1 MRRWPQGL
9 LIALVVTSCAIIIS
23 YVVLNY
29 FYSTPEREIIW
40 KGVAPMSWENAEQE
54 KPEVFT
60 VENTEYVGKVF
71 MAENVELLA
80 GRTRLA
86 VWPVAERYNVT
97 ILTCDDTKIVR
108 TVTPLSW
115 ENAEE
120 LKTPVL
126 TPSPETELR
135 GAGKAGEDAYYDLEV
150 RKVLPTSGTP
160 VLEEMSGGTTFI
172 IRETKPLAVLPI
184 SASIG
189 CAMGFVVLA
198 VWIGH
203 RRTWGDATSMLLE
216 HGLHDMMVRDVEIVG
231 QIIDLKEFTMP
242 ELMKLTKT
250 SKIAVWRAVRKLA
263 ERGLVQPTRKTRRA
277 ANGLGG
283 RGKPSRVY
291 RYIGVKGS
299 PKGETG
305 PISNKGERV
314 CRT

>member
-1 MRRWPQGL
+1 MTNMRRWLQGL
-9 LIALVVTSCAIIIS
+9 LIALAVTSCAIITS
-23 YVVLNY
+23 YVVLNH
-29 FYSTPEREIIW
+29 FYGTPEREIIW
-40 KGVAPMSWENAEQE
+40 KGVAPMSWENAEQV
-54 KPEVFT
+54 KPVVFT

-71 MAENVELLA
+71 RAENVELLA
-80 GRTRLA
+80 GRARLV

-97 ILTCDDTKIVR
+97 ILTCDDTEIVR

-115 ENAEE
+115 EDVEE
-120 LKTPVL
+120 LKAPVL
-126 TPSPETELR
+126 TASPGTELR
-135 GAGKAGEDAYYDLEV
+135 GGKAGEDAYFDLEV
-150 RKVLPTSGTP
+150 RKVL
-160 VLEEMSGGTTFI
+160 LEGVSGGTTFI

-203 RRTWGDATSMLLE
+203 RRTWGDATSTLLK
-216 HGLHDMMVRDVEIVG
+216 HGLHDMTVRDIEIVG
-231 QIIDLKEFTMP
+231 QIMDLKEFTMP

-263 ERGLVQPTRKTRRA
+263 ERGLVQPTRKTRLA

-291 RYIGVKGS
+291 RYIGVKGP

-305 PISNKGERV
+305 PISKP
-314 CRT
+314 